1 MNAAGSDG
9 SSTRD
14 ALSSAYWSDHTRL
27 TDMTSRNLTQ
37 RTASGV
43 AWITAFQVS
52 RQVLQVISVSVLAR
66 RVPPAAYGLIAMA
79 FLVTSLLET
88 IRDAGTGTALIREKE
103 MTDEIASTAFWLNC
117 GVGSIAAALVVL
129 AAWP

>member
-79 FLVTSLLET
+79 VLVTSLLET
-88 IRDAGTGTALIREKE
+88 IRDAGTGQALIRERE
-103 MTDEIASTAFWLNC
+103 MSDEIASTVFWLNVLL
-117 GVGSIAAALVVL
+117 GGAVTLLVVL
-129 AAWP
+129 